1 MDLFVVLLIIIGL
14 FVAGMLAMMIGVL
27 FFVGIFW
34 LGLIIIQIIL
44 AIIIKAI
51 TGKSPGWLLS
61 KTTFKIEAVIVIII
75 IFVIYGTPVK
85 TSTLIPESCATITY
99 STDLDDGGNN
109 TVYRSEQVE
118 EIIEML
124 GNYEVNRRLNYDFI
138 NEAVILH
145 DYGGMFFY
153 LRDENGEL
161 LKKVRLYGDMFGFA
175 DELDDKFTYFKA
187 PGKINLEPYKQTI
200 YDQGWNETLETYR
213 EQLDALTNSFSCSNG
228 TFTAVLPDLKVND
241 WRVMVDGRVPVF
253 DEDGDKAET
262 NYITYIDWKDDD
274 GIHYPGEVIQFNI
287 EEVPLEKLTCT
298 IKLGNFSYE
307 TSLLSMLEDDKIW
320 P

>member
-1 MDLFVVLLIIIGL
+1 MIIDKGSIMDLFVVLLIIVGL

-109 TVYRSEQVE
+109 TVYSSEQVE
-118 EIIEML
+118 
-124 GNYEVNRRLNYDFI
+124 
-138 NEAVILH
+138 
-145 DYGGMFFY
+145 
-153 LRDENGEL
+153 
-161 LKKVRLYGDMFGFA
+161 
-175 DELDDKFTYFKA
+175 
-187 PGKINLEPYKQTI
+187 
-200 YDQGWNETLETYR
+200 
-213 EQLDALTNSFSCSNG
+213 
-228 TFTAVLPDLKVND
+228 
-241 WRVMVDGRVPVF
+241 
-253 DEDGDKAET
+253 
-262 NYITYIDWKDDD
+262 
-274 GIHYPGEVIQFNI
+274 
-287 EEVPLEKLTCT
+287 
-298 IKLGNFSYE
+298 
-307 TSLLSMLEDDKIW
+307 
-320 P
+320 